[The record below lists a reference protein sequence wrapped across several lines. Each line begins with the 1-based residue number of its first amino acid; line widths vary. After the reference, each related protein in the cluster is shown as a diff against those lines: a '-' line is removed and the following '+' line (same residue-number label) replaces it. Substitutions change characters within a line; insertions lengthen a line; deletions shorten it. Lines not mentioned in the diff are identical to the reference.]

1 MMQEIVR
8 ARTAL
13 TPYFN
18 DVHDRTPYHFKR
30 HAIQNCL
37 YGVDI
42 DPGAVEIA
50 KLRLWLSL
58 VVDEEETKQIKPL
71 PNLDFKIV
79 SGDSL
84 IGFPYK
90 TQRLHEIEKL
100 KTRFFEETEHD
111 RKADLKREIMAKLKE
126 CFAAS
131 KKTLGYDV
139 SFDFGIY
146 FSEVFDG
153 KRGFDVMIANPPY
166 VRMELIKPLK
176 PLLRAN
182 YPHVHDERTDLY
194 VYFYARS
201 HQLLRPGGVGCFISS
216 NKWLRAGYGE
226 KLRQH
231 LLDSQ
236 AFRLV
241 VDFGELPVFEAA
253 TFPAVFL
260 WQKLPRADAATTWA
274 VVKDLQACYNHGVR
288 EHVARIAQPVP
299 AKQFGKDK
307 PRLASASAADR
318 RAKME
323 ASGPRLEEISKG
335 RMLYGIKTG
344 LNEAFVINDETRCR
358 LIADDNKSK
367 EVIKPLL
374 FGDDIRR
381 YELHYRDTYLLY
393 MFHGVSIGRYPA
405 VERYLKPLRTRL
417 EGRATNQK
425 WYELQQPQGAYAPL
439 FGGQKIVY
447 PDIGKEARF
456 VMDGD
461 ACFIETTAFAVAT
474 EDWYLLGV
482 LNSTPAFDY
491 LKSCAVVLGDADKGG
506 RLRFKTAFMESLP
519 IPDAAAKDREKV
531 AGLAQEAQ
539 RLHGERRKRVEKF
552 LRDIGLT
559 PAESSSRNP
568 LEQPWALTPAEFQ
581 RRAAD
586 APPKHFT
593 AARDETAALTEAI
606 QKVEQEIDARVT
618 ALYGL

>member
-1 MMQEIVR
+1 
-8 ARTAL
+8 
-13 TPYFN
+13 
-18 DVHDRTPYHFKR
+18 
-30 HAIQNCL
+30 
-37 YGVDI
+37 VDI

-79 SGDSL
+79 SGNSL

-111 RKADLKREIMAKLKE
+111 RKTELKREIMRKLGE

-131 KKTLGYDV
+131 KKILGYDV
-139 SFDFGIY
+139 NFDFGVY
-146 FSEVFDG
+146 FSEVFDAKG
-153 KRGFDVMIANPPY
+153 GFDVMIANPPY

-194 VYFYARS
+194 IYFYARS
-201 HQLLRPGGVGCFISS
+201 QQLLRPGGVGCFISS

-241 VDFGELPVFEAA
+241 VDFGELPVFDAA

-260 WQKLPRADAATTWA
+260 WQKLPRADAPTTWA
-274 VVKDLQACYNHGVR
+274 VVKDLQACYDHGVR

-323 ASGPRLEEISKG
+323 ASGPKLADVVKG
-335 RMLYGIKTG
+335 QLLWGIKTG
-344 LNEAFVINDETRCR
+344 LNDAFFINETVRDQLLR
-358 LIADDNKSK
+358 ESSRSAEL
-367 EVIKPLL
+367 IKPLVV
-374 FGDDIRR
+374 GDDIRHFEIHSR
-381 YELHYRDTYLLY
+381 QRYLLY
-393 MFHGVSIGRYPA
+393 MSHGLDIRRYPA
-405 VERYLKPLRTRL
+405 IERHLSEFRSDLKK
-417 EGRATNQK
+417 RATDQA
-425 WYELQQPQGAYAPL
+425 WYELQQPSPALVPL
-439 FGGQKIVY
+439 LERPKIIY
-447 PDIGKEARF
+447 PIIGKEPRF
-456 VMDGD
+456 VLDEDGFYLND
-461 ACFIETTAFAVAT
+461 KAFLLPT
-474 EDWYLLGV
+474 GDWYLLAV
-482 LNSTPAFDY
+482 LNSTPAFEH
-491 LKSCAVVLGDADKGG
+491 LKTVCSILGDESKGG
-506 RLRFKTAFMESLP
+506 RLEFRAIYMETLP
-519 IPDAAAKDREKV
+519 VPDAPAKDREKV
-531 AGLAQEAQ
+531 GALAQEAQ

-552 LRDIGLT
+552 LREIGLS

-568 LEQPWALTPAEFQ
+568 LEQPWALTPAEFH

-586 APPKHFT
+586 APLKHFT

-606 QKVEQEIDARVT
+606 QKVEQEIDARVI